1 MCKERS
7 YQLWCVQA
15 LLTSNSPHRE
25 CCSHTLCCKRGRS
38 CSSWESCKEASLG
51 CHSKGLCL
59 TPEHCSVVHRLL
71 LFGPNA
77 TLTPSAAQHQMPFP
91 LPNSLLAFLLKC
103 WFLLAPKTAS
113 PAGFHFSVW
122 HPWFSLTA
130 QKNLLQCL
138 FHNCFFVVNESL
150 NNCILIVELINLDFV

>member
-1 MCKERS
+1 MVCPGTPDIQFPTQGVLFPHPVLQTRQKLQQLGVLQRS
-7 YQLWCVQA
+7 LIGMSFQGAVPDPRA
-15 LLTSNSPHRE
+15 LLCSP
-25 CCSHTLCCKRGRS
+25 
-38 CSSWESCKEASLG
+38 
-51 CHSKGLCL
+51 
-59 TPEHCSVVHRLL
+59 HRLL
-71 LFGPNA
+71 LFGPSA
-77 TLTPSAAQHQMPFP
+77 TLTPSAAQHQTPFP

-122 HPWFSLTA
+122 PPWFSLTA

-150 NNCILIVELINLDFV
+150 NNFDCRVD